1 MNLRK
6 VVKIFMHSTGLLV
19 AIGDGTAQAHIDLSQ
34 FQAAISSAMGVQDIV
49 TMVSAIL
56 GTAIA
61 FALTWW
67 GARKLVKSAYT
78 ALTKGK
84 ISF

>member
-1 MNLRK
+1 MSKLAMLTSGASNL
-6 VVKIFMHSTGLLV
+6 
-19 AIGDGTAQAHIDLSQ
+19 DLSA
-34 FQAAISSAMGVQDIV
+34 FQSAINSAMSVSDIV